1 MHSAFRLGSSRAHR
15 HVFLLLLRY
24 TLKFG
29 KVGYY
34 LGYNAL
40 SDFFPTWPM
49 RPNPVCT
56 SNVCRQR
63 QQQHAGWVAPED
75 LPEAEEKRAPV
86 VHESNEVSALRQAG
100 ERAGAGGAQARHT
113 CARKRAENSL
123 HAPWETLTRALA

>member
-1 MHSAFRLGSSRAHR
+1 M
-15 HVFLLLLRY
+15 LRY

-86 VHESNEVSALRQAG
+86 VHESNEVS
-100 ERAGAGGAQARHT
+100 
-113 CARKRAENSL
+113 
-123 HAPWETLTRALA
+123 